1 MNQLPSPPG
10 RPGLARRLATI
21 LLAGLAFVLA
31 LALGLA
37 LFLPWDL
44 IWPSVLE
51 RAAAR
56 NPQFALGWAGLEE
69 PSALGFTLRGVSANA
84 TGRVTAEAESVR
96 LRLGSTPLLLTGL
109 TARTGR
115 TVVHLDRVRLEAGF
129 SPLAE
134 LRLTAGEEL
143 TLTLIRNR
151 TLVMGGTIDLA
162 KLLPESRLAGILG
175 INADLAWEDWRHPP
189 ASGSAEISAPSLT
202 LPDGRS
208 AAGLA
213 ASASLE
219 GTQLTLREVRM
230 QQPVPLR
237 GRGSAVL
244 AWDNIPASTF
254 EFNGVAFPGLLDN
267 PVQRQGRV
275 GELFHP

>member
-1 MNQLPSPPG
+1 MAQVPSQPD
-10 RPGLARRLATI
+10 RPGLVRRLAAI
-21 LLAGLAFVLA
+21 LFAGLAFVLA

-56 NPQFALGWAGLEE
+56 NPQFALGWTSLEE

-84 TGRVTAEAESVR
+84 TGRMAAEAESVR
-96 LRLGSTPLLLTGL
+96 VQVGSTPLLLTGL
-109 TARTGR
+109 TARTGQ
-115 TVVHLDRVRLEAGF
+115 TLVHLDQVRLEAGF

-143 TLTLIRNR
+143 ILSLIRNR
-151 TLVMGGTIDLA
+151 TLVVGGKIDLA
-162 KLLPESRLAGILG
+162 KLLPESRLAGTLG
-175 INADLAWEDWRHPP
+175 IYADLAWEEWGRPP

-202 LPDGRS
+202 LPDGRL

-213 ASASLE
+213 ASSSLD
-219 GTQLTLREVRM
+219 GDRLTLREFRM

-244 AWDNIPASTF
+244 VWSNILTSTF
-254 EFNGVAFPGLLDN
+254 EFTGVAFPGLLDKT
-267 PVQRQGRV
+267 VERKGMLY
-275 GELFHP
+275 ELLRP

>member
-1 MNQLPSPPG
+1 MTQLPSPPG

-31 LALGLA
+31 LTLGLA

-56 NPQFALGWAGLEE
+56 NPRFALGWASLEE

-115 TVVHLDRVRLEAGF
+115 TMVHLDQVRLEAGF

-151 TLVMGGTIDLA
+151 TLVMGGKIDLA
-162 KLLPESRLAGILG
+162 KLLPESQLAGILG

-189 ASGSAEISAPSLT
+189 ASGSAEMSAPSLT
-202 LPDGRS
+202 LPDGS
-208 AAGLA
+208 PAAGLA

-254 EFNGVAFPGLLDN
+254 EFNGVAFPGLLDT
-267 PVQRQGRV
+267 PVQRQGRL